1 MDLDRGDFKL
11 IVYGA
16 VLLLF
21 LGVNVVRWIANRRAQ
36 ARGEKPGGPPPE
48 EPASGEPP
56 SEGPKLPY
64 EDLVDQVFGPYIRQ
78 RRREHE
84 EAKVRE
90 RAEAVEVIEVV
101 EEPAPP
107 PPRPKPPPAAPPRE
121 EKPAPPVAVAAPP
134 VPAPVR
140 LSLDER
146 IFRNPRWSAAAK
158 LVVAGEILAR
168 PKTFRPHGAKR

>member
-21 LGVNVVRWIANRRAQ
+21 LGVNLVRWLANR
-36 ARGEKPGGPPPE
+36 ARGRQTGEPPPE
-48 EPASGEPP
+48 EPEAAEPP
-56 SEGPKLPY
+56 SGGPQLPY

-84 EAKVRE
+84 EAKARE
-90 RAEAVEVIEVV
+90 RAEAVEVIEVI

-107 PPRPKPPPAAPPRE
+107 PPPRPVPRPPPAAPPVE
-121 EKPAPPVAVAAPP
+121 AKPAPPVAVAAPP

-146 IFRNPRWSAAAK
+146 IFRNPRWGAAAK
-158 LVVAGEILAR
+158 LVVAGEILGR
-168 PKTFRPHGAKR
+168 PRFPRRPGR